1 MRLPA
6 EPLNSWQLKKI
17 LSNLFHAFTFQYY
30 LPSLICSMLLLV
42 YLFKKISSNIFVE
55 EIIQITSKYMR
66 LDPDL
71 LCLKCLFERRFLHIG
86 MWMWNPFR
94 EKKSKMF
101 NTKRGY

>member
-1 MRLPA
+1 M
-6 EPLNSWQLKKI
+6 
-17 LSNLFHAFTFQYY
+17 
-30 LPSLICSMLLLV
+30 
-42 YLFKKISSNIFVE
+42 FVK
-55 EIIQITSKYMR
+55 EIIQITSKYIR

-86 MWMWNPFR
+86 IWMWNPLR

>member
-42 YLFKKISSNIFVE
+42 YLFKKIYPAIYLLKKLP
-55 EIIQITSKYMR
+55 IQITSKYIR

-71 LCLKCLFERRFLHIG
+71 LCLKCLFKRRFLHIV

-94 EKKSKMF
+94 EKFPKSS
-101 NTKRGY
+101 